1 VPRPL
6 QQSSQ
11 WQKGWSA
18 MARMAPSQ
26 ENRYKPPSFRR
37 IDDQVI
43 EESDVAV
50 FTFNIGDTEDP
61 DIIAGFSIQDWQKS
75 ESGRWV
81 HEHCVEIPYWIRRM
95 TPMVYGYQYVIMTRL
110 TKQNETFFKMKF
122 K

>member
-1 VPRPL
+1 
-6 QQSSQ
+6 
-11 WQKGWSA
+11 

-26 ENRYKPPSFRR
+26 ENRFKPPSFRR

-81 HEHCVEIPYWIRRM
+81 HAHCVEIPYWIRRM

>member
-1 VPRPL
+1 MPRPL

>member
-1 VPRPL
+1 
-6 QQSSQ
+6 
-11 WQKGWSA
+11 

-95 TPMVYGYQYVIMTRL
+95 TPTVYGYQYVIMTRL